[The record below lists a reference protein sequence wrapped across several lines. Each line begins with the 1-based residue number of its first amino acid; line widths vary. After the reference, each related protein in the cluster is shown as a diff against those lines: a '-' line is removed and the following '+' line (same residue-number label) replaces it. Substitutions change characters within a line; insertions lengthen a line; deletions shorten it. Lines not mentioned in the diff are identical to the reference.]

1 MILKKSQ
8 KWKRKTHDIRGGY
21 VVVER
26 SKNNDIKNKNKT
38 NNINNNTFHYLD
50 KRMTQT

>member
-8 KWKRKTHDIRGGY
+8 KWKRKTHDIKGGY

-26 SKNNDIKNKNKT
+26 SKNNDIKNKT
-38 NNINNNTFHYLD
+38 NNINNNAFHYLD

>member
-8 KWKRKTHDIRGGY
+8 KWKRKTHDIKGGY

-26 SKNNDIKNKNKT
+26 SKNNDTKNK
-38 NNINNNTFHYLD
+38 NNINNNAFHYLD

>member
-8 KWKRKTHDIRGGY
+8 KWIRKTHDIKGGY

-26 SKNNDIKNKNKT
+26 CKNNDITNKNKT
-38 NNINNNTFHYLD
+38 NDNAFHYLD

>member
-1 MILKKSQ
+1 M
-8 KWKRKTHDIRGGY
+8 
-21 VVVER
+21 VVER

-38 NNINNNTFHYLD
+38 NNNAFHYLD